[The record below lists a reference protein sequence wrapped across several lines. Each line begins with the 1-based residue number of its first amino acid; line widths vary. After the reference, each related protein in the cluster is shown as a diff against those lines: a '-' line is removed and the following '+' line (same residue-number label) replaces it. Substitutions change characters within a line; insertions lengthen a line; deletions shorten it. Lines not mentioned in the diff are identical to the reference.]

1 MGTKG
6 IGPTPGDRTVA
17 PSDIGFLEHGN
28 DPQVARRRA
37 IKRSP
42 GWSRMPRLAEY
53 APRSRTSEPPA
64 SSSTAPG
71 ISQQAGCR
79 RGNRGS
85 QRRRYTT
92 GQPAKDTAA
101 ATRIRVQTTR
111 RFSRDSK
118 VVGSAVETKCVPLE
132 PQFHVKSAGDR
143 IRAIRGDFPK
153 ADFTVHRDGIFHHWL
168 DGVKAHALKTDLA
181 GFGDD
186 AVCENAT

>member
-1 MGTKG
+1 
-6 IGPTPGDRTVA
+6 
-17 PSDIGFLEHGN
+17 
-28 DPQVARRRA
+28 
-37 IKRSP
+37 
-42 GWSRMPRLAEY
+42 MPRLAEY

-71 ISQQAGCR
+71 ISQ
-79 RGNRGS
+79 
-85 QRRRYTT
+85 
-92 GQPAKDTAA
+92 PAKDTAA

-111 RFSRDSK
+111 RFSRDSRG
-118 VVGSAVETKCVPLE
+118 VGSAVESKCVPLE

-181 GFGDD
+181 SFGDD
-186 AVCENAT
+186 AVCENATESLAAELRTQIEALHFTDVLLPFVHGNACGELG